1 MIRYIIYLCLMLLPL
16 SVAAQKAC
24 VIADAETHVPIK
36 EALIHTDNGVWART
50 DYRGYFTIKYPFDS
64 AEVSK
69 KGYVKTRIYFET
81 LPDSVFLLPEAQ
93 QLGTVEVWGK
103 NQEHIRD
110 MEKQITK
117 DAAET
122 PRAVTGI
129 GFDLMGIFDRQGRR
143 DAKHRKKAK
152 KIISELDEQGDP
164 IIDAY
169 ENATGKEYQGKE
181 DENAPQSAITSEAP
195 AAAPATSDE

>member
-1 MIRYIIYLCLMLLPL
+1 MMIRYLIYICMAFLPL
-16 SVAAQKAC
+16 SAFAQKTC

-69 KGYVKTRIYFET
+69 TGYVKTRIYFEN

-103 NQEHIRD
+103 NQEHIRK
-110 MEKQITK
+110 MEEQIK
-117 DAAET
+117 EEVAET

-129 GFDLMGIFDRQGRR
+129 GFDLGNLLDGRARR
-143 DAKHRKKAK
+143 DARHRKKAK
-152 KIISELDEQGDP
+152 KIIGTLDEKGDP
-164 IIDAY
+164 VIEAY
-169 ENATGKEYQGKE
+169 EQTTGKDYEE
-181 DENAPQSAITSEAP
+181 DSGEDAQPSAGEETVIVENE
-195 AAAPATSDE
+195 E